1 MFKSIKVKLIVYFSL
16 IIVLISGGLGI
27 SATNLSTKALEKM
40 VDEEL
45 VQMSTAYSKY
55 IEVEMR
61 EAEIIMEGI
70 ARRNVI
76 RSNEWS
82 QQKKALLYEVDKND
96 KFSDMFIVD
105 LKGNAHSLSE
115 NVANISDRLYFQES
129 MKGKSYF
136 SDLLF
141 NKATGK
147 SQFFVSTPINDDNNK
162 VEGVIV
168 GVIEAEYLSNIV
180 TDIQVRKSGRAF
192 IINEE
197 GTTIAHPDIDLVLK
211 RENII
216 ERAKEDKKLTELAD
230 IIQKMASGESG
241 SQGYSY
247 EGNKYYAA
255 YHPIG
260 TTGFNIG
267 LSASVQ
273 ELLMDVS
280 NLRNTLIYMTIGAL
294 FIAMLITYVM
304 GGAFVK
310 PIILAT
316 NHAKAISQL
325 DLTIE
330 VPEKFLRSKDEF
342 GELARAFDTITKNM
356 KDFVHKIQNS
366 ALELTESSKL
376 LSETTSENAITSES
390 VSKAVDE
397 IAIGAVT
404 QAQESQSAV
413 QELSELGE
421 SIDESEKLAMTVKDG
436 TEKVNSVTSGC
447 KEMVSKLKKEFK
459 LNLDIAGEMK
469 SNTDQLVEQ
478 SESIVG
484 ILNTISN
491 IANQTNLLALNASIE
506 AARAGDAGRG
516 FAVVADEIR
525 KLAEETESATEN
537 ISNILV
543 AMTNRITIANTNMHK
558 AEEIV
563 GNVDV
568 YLEKTVSSYDVID
581 GSIVNLAL
589 LFEKLIKSLRDIDE
603 NKVKTFTSIESIL
616 AVSQESAASTEEV
629 NASVE
634 EQTASMEEIARSSR
648 ELAEIA
654 RGMEEI
660 IEKFKL

>member
-1 MFKSIKVKLIVYFSL
+1 
-16 IIVLISGGLGI
+16 
-27 SATNLSTKALEKM
+27 
-40 VDEEL
+40 
-45 VQMSTAYSKY
+45 
-55 IEVEMR
+55 
-61 EAEIIMEGI
+61 
-70 ARRNVI
+70 
-76 RSNEWS
+76 
-82 QQKKALLYEVDKND
+82 
-96 KFSDMFIVD
+96 
-105 LKGNAHSLSE
+105 
-115 NVANISDRLYFQES
+115 
-129 MKGKSYF
+129 
-136 SDLLF
+136 
-141 NKATGK
+141 
-147 SQFFVSTPINDDNNK
+147 
-162 VEGVIV
+162 
-168 GVIEAEYLSNIV
+168 
-180 TDIQVRKSGRAF
+180 
-192 IINEE
+192 
-197 GTTIAHPDIDLVLK
+197 
-211 RENII
+211 
-216 ERAKEDKKLTELAD
+216 
-230 IIQKMASGESG
+230 
-241 SQGYSY
+241 
-247 EGNKYYAA
+247 
-255 YHPIG
+255 
-260 TTGFNIG
+260 
-267 LSASVQ
+267 
-273 ELLMDVS
+273 
-280 NLRNTLIYMTIGAL
+280 
-294 FIAMLITYVM
+294 
-304 GGAFVK
+304 
-310 PIILAT
+310 
-316 NHAKAISQL
+316 
-325 DLTIE
+325 
-330 VPEKFLRSKDEF
+330 
-342 GELARAFDTITKNM
+342 
-356 KDFVHKIQNS
+356 
-366 ALELTESSKL
+366 
-376 LSETTSENAITSES
+376 
-390 VSKAVDE
+390 
-397 IAIGAVT
+397 
-404 QAQESQSAV
+404 
-413 QELSELGE
+413 
-421 SIDESEKLAMTVKDG
+421 
-436 TEKVNSVTSGC
+436 
-447 KEMVSKLKKEFK
+447 MVSKLKKEFK